1 MIKTKKNV
9 IKITLSAEDVE
20 AMNQTNDILLTMA
33 EAIEDRDTDLTKEEE
48 EAVLA
53 ELTDAADIIERVL
66 QSLNNNEWTIS
77 EENNDFS

>member
-1 MIKTKKNV
+1 MIKTEKNV

-20 AMNQTNDILLTMA
+20 AMNQTTDILLTMA
-33 EAIEDRDTDLTKEEE
+33 EAIEDRDTDLTKEE

-77 EENNDFS
+77 EENDDFS

>member
-33 EAIEDRDTDLTKEEE
+33 EAIEDRDTDLTEVE

>member
-20 AMNQTNDILLTMA
+20 AMNRTNDILLNMA
-33 EAIEDRDTDLTKEEE
+33 EAIEDRETNLTEVE

-77 EENNDFS
+77 EENDDFS

>member
-20 AMNQTNDILLTMA
+20 AMNQTTDILLTMA
-33 EAIEDRDTDLTKEEE
+33 EAIEDRDTDLTEVE

-66 QSLNNNEWTIS
+66 QSLKNNEWTIS
-77 EENNDFS
+77 EENDDFS

>member
-20 AMNQTNDILLTMA
+20 AMNRTNDILLTMA
-33 EAIEDRDTDLTKEEE
+33 EAIEDRETNLTEVE

-53 ELTDAADIIERVL
+53 ELSDAADIIERVL

-77 EENNDFS
+77 EENDDFS

>member
-33 EAIEDRDTDLTKEEE
+33 EAIEDRDTDLTEAE